1 MRKFVP
7 YLNLNFV
14 NVTTQTNKQSQLLL
28 VTFNNSDSLSA
39 AQIQLTI
46 SAPYMIVVMDPL

>member
-1 MRKFVP
+1 MRKFVT

-28 VTFNNSDSLSA
+28 VTFNNFDSLSA
-39 AQIQLTI
+39 AQIQPTI